1 MPHMRT
7 PEPSDETIDR
17 IADIEVQ
24 RLGDEKEF
32 GAPAARAT
40 ALSSLQ
46 ELLQRKVAE
55 MQRNGTSPERAS
67 DIAVDIAAVIE
78 KIGRLGGSSQVRGTA
93 QPTSPGGPAPQARRS
108 PTMRYPARSRGRR
121 TVAQEIDL

>member
-1 MPHMRT
+1 MRT
-7 PEPSDETIDR
+7 HEPSDEIIDR

-24 RLGDEKEF
+24 RLGDEKEL

-46 ELLQRKVAE
+46 KLLQERGAE
-55 MQRNGTSPERAS
+55 MQRNGTSPERAA

-78 KIGRLGGSSQVRGTA
+78 KIGRLGGSARMRGPA
-93 QPTSPGGPAPQARRS
+93 QPA
-108 PTMRYPARSRGRR
+108 MRYPVRSRGRR
-121 TVAQEIDL
+121 AVAQEIDH

>member
-1 MPHMRT
+1 MQPMRT
-7 PEPSDETIDR
+7 QEPSDETIDR

-46 ELLQRKVAE
+46 ELLQRRVAE
-55 MQRNGTSPERAS
+55 MQRNGTSPEHAA

-78 KIGRLGGSSQVRGTA
+78 KIGRLGGSARMTGPA
-93 QPTSPGGPAPQARRS
+93 QPASAGGPAPQARRS

-121 TVAQEIDL
+121 TAAQEIDL

>member
-1 MPHMRT
+1 MQPMRT
-7 PEPSDETIDR
+7 QEPSDETIDR

-46 ELLQRKVAE
+46 ELLQRRVAE
-55 MQRNGTSPERAS
+55 MQRNGTSPEHAA

-78 KIGRLGGSSQVRGTA
+78 KIGRLGGSARMRGPA
-93 QPTSPGGPAPQARRS
+93 QPA
-108 PTMRYPARSRGRR
+108 MRYPVRSRGRR
-121 TVAQEIDL
+121 AVAQEIDH